1 MLNLKFEK
9 SCKVGVMTRTIFQKI
24 TSSLWVL
31 CSFIPFFSGLGLIYV
46 GNKYANAKWF
56 MEGIAYELPSII
68 GVLAIQRI
76 EVATVLFIIGSLVPY
91 VAFIRS
97 IMVDFTLQK
106 QLDKTETVS
115 TSFEEK
121 IDSIIDSLWVLISF
135 IPVFNGFGLIYK
147 GKTDPNKSL
156 LTEGIVYEIPWALGI
171 LSLAVPPLRFIS
183 FKLAIVFYFA
193 SVIRSVMVAN
203 EPKPLYANK
212 ELYSKEADF
221 KIKSNESKEEK
232 INLKKESVDVKSEDG
247 VVPAFQFYKKQFK
260 ELEEIYPQKEKNA
273 MELIEKRFAP
283 PQLTYNRFKRVVD
296 DSHETFYSQLNA
308 GYNILEL
315 SNEYSTKVED
325 ELRNKLLVLN
335 SIVKGLDKLSEE
347 LILNIT
353 KLETE
358 SEDELDNLFEEFSRA
373 TGSVKAYN

>member
-1 MLNLKFEK
+1 MKK

-76 EVATVLFIIGSLVPY
+76 EVATVFFVIGSLVPY

-106 QLDKTETVS
+106 QLDKTEMVS

-121 IDSIIDSLWVLISF
+121 INSIIDSLWVLISF
-135 IPVFNGFGLIYK
+135 IPIFNGFGLIYK
-147 GKTDPNKSL
+147 GKTNPNKSL

-183 FKLAIVFYFA
+183 LKLAIVFYFA

-212 ELYSKEADF
+212 DINAKEADF
-221 KIKSNESKEEK
+221 KLKSNECKEEK

-247 VVPAFQFYKKQFK
+247 VVPAFQFYKKQFN

-308 GYNILEL
+308 GYNILEM

-325 ELRNKLLVLN
+325 ELKNKLLVLN
-335 SIVKGLDKLSEE
+335 SIIKGLDKLSEE

-353 KLETE
+353 KIETE
-358 SEDELDNLFEEFSRA
+358 SEDELDNLFEEVSRA

>member
-1 MLNLKFEK
+1 MKK

-76 EVATVLFIIGSLVPY
+76 EVATVFFVIGSLVPY

-121 IDSIIDSLWVLISF
+121 IGSIVDSLWVLISF

-212 ELYSKEADF
+212 ELYSKEAEF
-221 KIKSNESKEEK
+221 KIKSKESKEEK

-325 ELRNKLLVLN
+325 ELKNKLLVLN

>member
-1 MLNLKFEK
+1 MKK

-76 EVATVLFIIGSLVPY
+76 EVATVFFVIGSLVPY

-106 QLDKTETVS
+106 QLDKTEMVS
-115 TSFEEK
+115 TSFEDK
-121 IDSIIDSLWVLISF
+121 IASIVDSLWVLISF

-147 GKTDPNKSL
+147 GKTNPNKSL

-183 FKLAIVFYFA
+183 LKLAIVFYFA

-212 ELYSKEADF
+212 DINAKEADF
-221 KIKSNESKEEK
+221 KLKSNEYKEEK

-247 VVPAFQFYKKQFK
+247 VVPAFQFYKKQFN

-308 GYNILEL
+308 GYNILEM

-325 ELRNKLLVLN
+325 ELKNKLLVLN
-335 SIVKGLDKLSEE
+335 SIIKGLDKLSEE

-353 KLETE
+353 KIETE
-358 SEDELDNLFEEFSRA
+358 SEDELDNLFEEVSRA

>member
-1 MLNLKFEK
+1 MKK

-76 EVATVLFIIGSLVPY
+76 EVATVFFVIGSLVPY

-106 QLDKTETVS
+106 QLDKTEMVS

-147 GKTDPNKSL
+147 GKTNPNKSL

-183 FKLAIVFYFA
+183 LKLAIVFYFA

-212 ELYSKEADF
+212 DINAKEADF
-221 KIKSNESKEEK
+221 KLKSNGCKEEK

-247 VVPAFQFYKKQFK
+247 VVPAFQFYKKQFN

-308 GYNILEL
+308 GYNILEM

-325 ELRNKLLVLN
+325 ELKNKLLVLN
-335 SIVKGLDKLSEE
+335 SIIKGLDKLSEE

>member
-1 MLNLKFEK
+1 MKK

-76 EVATVLFIIGSLVPY
+76 EVATVFFVIGSLVPY

-106 QLDKTETVS
+106 QLDKTEMVS

-121 IDSIIDSLWVLISF
+121 INSIIDSLWVLISF

-147 GKTDPNKSL
+147 GKTNPNKSL

-183 FKLAIVFYFA
+183 LKLAIVFYFA

-212 ELYSKEADF
+212 DINAKEADF
-221 KIKSNESKEEK
+221 KLKSNGCKEEK

-247 VVPAFQFYKKQFK
+247 VVPAFQFYKKQFN

-308 GYNILEL
+308 GYNILEM

-325 ELRNKLLVLN
+325 ELKNKLLVLN
-335 SIVKGLDKLSEE
+335 SIIKGLDKLSEE

-358 SEDELDNLFEEFSRA
+358 SEDELDNLFEEVSRA

>member
-1 MLNLKFEK
+1 MKK

-76 EVATVLFIIGSLVPY
+76 EVATVFFVIGSLVPY

-121 IDSIIDSLWVLISF
+121 IGSIVDSLWVLISF

-156 LTEGIVYEIPWALGI
+156 LTDGIVYEIPWALGI

-183 FKLAIVFYFA
+183 LKLAIVFYFV

-212 ELYSKEADF
+212 ELYSKEAEF

-325 ELRNKLLVLN
+325 ELKNKLLVLN
-335 SIVKGLDKLSEE
+335 SIIKGLDKLSEE

>member
-1 MLNLKFEK
+1 MKK

-76 EVATVLFIIGSLVPY
+76 EVATVFFVIGSLVPY

-106 QLDKTETVS
+106 QLDKTEMVS

-121 IDSIIDSLWVLISF
+121 INSIIDSLWVLISF

-147 GKTDPNKSL
+147 GKTNPNKSL

-183 FKLAIVFYFA
+183 LKLAIVFYFA

-212 ELYSKEADF
+212 DINAKEADF
-221 KIKSNESKEEK
+221 KLKSNEYKEEK

-247 VVPAFQFYKKQFK
+247 VVPAFQFYKKQFN

-308 GYNILEL
+308 GYNILEM

-325 ELRNKLLVLN
+325 ELKNKLLVLN
-335 SIVKGLDKLSEE
+335 SIIKGLDKLSEE

-353 KLETE
+353 KIETE
-358 SEDELDNLFEEFSRA
+358 SEDELDNLFEEVSRA

>member
-1 MLNLKFEK
+1 MKK

-76 EVATVLFIIGSLVPY
+76 EVATVFFVIGSLVPY

-106 QLDKTETVS
+106 QLDKTEMVS

-121 IDSIIDSLWVLISF
+121 INSIIDSLWVLISF

-147 GKTDPNKSL
+147 GKTNPNKSL

-183 FKLAIVFYFA
+183 LKLAIVFYFA

-212 ELYSKEADF
+212 DINAKEADF
-221 KIKSNESKEEK
+221 KLKSNGCKEEK

-247 VVPAFQFYKKQFK
+247 VVPAFQFYKKQFN

-308 GYNILEL
+308 GYNILEM

-325 ELRNKLLVLN
+325 ELKNKLLVLN
-335 SIVKGLDKLSEE
+335 SIIKGLDKLSEE

-353 KLETE
+353 KIETE
-358 SEDELDNLFEEFSRA
+358 SEDELDNLFEEVSRA

>member
-1 MLNLKFEK
+1 MKK

-76 EVATVLFIIGSLVPY
+76 EVATVFFVIGSLVPY

-106 QLDKTETVS
+106 QLDKTEMVS

-147 GKTDPNKSL
+147 GKTNPNKSL

-183 FKLAIVFYFA
+183 LKLAIVFYFA

-212 ELYSKEADF
+212 DINAKEADF
-221 KIKSNESKEEK
+221 KLKSNGCKEEK

-308 GYNILEL
+308 GYNILEM

-325 ELRNKLLVLN
+325 ELKNKLLVLN
-335 SIVKGLDKLSEE
+335 SIIKGLDKLSEE